1 MAITYTWDVSNCEVY
16 PTKSGKSNV
25 IHTVKWKLT
34 GTDDS
39 NEDSDGNPQTAST
52 KGRQKLNTDDLSGFI
67 NWTSLKASDVQG
79 FVESALG
86 STEVAALKTKIDSQ
100 IAEQVTPTSVEKI
113 LA

>member
-16 PTKSGKSNV
+16 PAKSGKSNV

-39 NEDSDGNPQTAST
+39 NNDSDGNPQTACT
-52 KGRQKLNTDDLSGFI
+52 KGRQALNTDDLSGFV

-86 STEVAALKTKIDSQ
+86 STEVAALKTKIDSI

-113 LA
+113 LT

>member
-34 GTDDS
+34 GSDDA
-39 NEDSDGNPQTAST
+39 NNDSDGNPQTAST
-52 KGRQKLNTDDLSGFI
+52 KGRQALSTDDLSGFV

-86 STEVAALKTKIDSQ
+86 STEVAALKTKIDSI
-100 IAEQVTPTSVEKI
+100 IAEQVTPTSVERI

>member
-39 NEDSDGNPQTAST
+39 NNDSDGNPQTACT
-52 KGRQKLNTDDLSGFI
+52 KGRQTLNTDDLSNFK
-67 NWTSLKASDVQG
+67 NWSTLAASDVQG
-79 FVESALG
+79 FVEAALG
-86 STEVAALKTKIDSQ
+86 STEVAARKANIDAI
-100 IAEQVTPTSVEKI
+100 IAEQVTPTSIEKI
-113 LA
+113 LE

>member
-16 PTKSGKSNV
+16 PAKSGKSNV

-34 GTDDS
+34 GSDDS
-39 NEDSDGNPQTAST
+39 NNDSDGNPQTACT
-52 KGRQKLNTDDLSGFI
+52 KGRQALNTDDLSGFV

-86 STEVAALKTKIDSQ
+86 STEVAALKTKIDSI

-113 LA
+113 LT